1 MPLYYLLEVDFKS
14 SSILKNTVFA
24 LNHENLS
31 SVPRLKNKTGEWRCV
46 LVLPAMGEW
55 RQAVP
60 WDLLVIQPG
69 LIGELQDTERSSPTP
84 QNGST

>member
-1 MPLYYLLEVDFKS
+1 M
-14 SSILKNTVFA
+14 VFA
-24 LNHENLS
+24 SKHENLS
-31 SVPRLKNKTGEWRCV
+31 SVPRLKNKTGECV

-55 RQAVP
+55 RQADP

-69 LIGELQDTERSSPTP
+69 LIGEFQDTERPGPTP